1 MIPETDARKAID
13 LAGQGQNVSEI
24 ARQLGH
30 DRKTIRIYL
39 NGHRAPG
46 QPRPHADS
54 FAPFAAYIRQRAAD
68 DPHLRSTGLH

>member
-1 MIPETDARKAID
+1 MIPETSALQAIA

-24 ARQLGH
+24 ARRLGH

-54 FAPFAAYIRQRAAD
+54 FAPFSAYVRQRTDD
-68 DPHLRSTGLH
+68 DPH

>member
-54 FAPFAAYIRQRAAD
+54 FERNGRARGYPRLFRPIRDFR
-68 DPHLRSTGLH
+68 